1 MSEITYP
8 STIRVSVIIPVRN
21 GADTVA
27 RAINCALTQDYE
39 GGIEVVVA
47 NDGSTDRTAEI
58 LSRYGDRI
66 TVVTLEPSGV
76 SAARNAA
83 VNAARGEYI
92 AFLDADDEWTPNK
105 LTRTVPVL
113 DEQPDCVLVFHDA
126 TAVDITG
133 KVCSEWV
140 VPASQPREPTLA
152 QVLARLVIP
161 TSCTVM
167 RREIYQRCGGCRE
180 DLPRAQDH
188 FLFMM
193 AREYGRFCFVPE
205 VLGSYRFVL
214 TLSKEQRW
222 LDAAETFDRLVFERF
237 GIVGVEFSSFICLG
251 LVHMARGDR
260 ALARDRF
267 LRAWRLRPFE
277 PKTYLRLGWTCL
289 PSGLSRALGAV
300 MPERVARALN
310 GPPDGLWRCIAL

>member
-1 MSEITYP
+1 VRDGAE
-8 STIRVSVIIPVRN
+8 TI
-21 GADTVA
+21 A
-27 RAINCALTQDYE
+27 RAIDSALAQDYD
-39 GGIEVVVA
+39 GGFEVVVA
-47 NDGSTDRTAEI
+47 NDGSTDGTAEI
-58 LSRYGDRI
+58 LSLYGDRI
-66 TVVTLEPSGV
+66 KVVTLEPSGV

-83 VNAARGEYI
+83 VNAACGEYV
-92 AFLDADDEWTPNK
+92 AFLDADDEWTTEK
-105 LTRTVPVL
+105 LARTVPVL
-113 DEQPDCVLVFHDA
+113 DQHPECVLVFHDA
-126 TAVDITG
+126 RAVDING

-140 VPASQPREPTLA
+140 VPASQPRDPSLA

-161 TSCTVM
+161 TCCVVM
-167 RREIYQRCGGCRE
+167 RRDIYQRCGGCRE

-188 FLFMM
+188 FLFIM

-222 LDAAETFDRLVFERF
+222 LDAAATFNQLVFERY
-237 GIVGVEFSSFICLG
+237 GVGGVEFSSFICLG

-267 LRAWRLRPFE
+267 LRALWLRPFE
-277 PKTYLRLGWTCL
+277 PKTYLRVGWTCL
-289 PSGLSRALGAV
+289 PRRLSQALGAA
-300 MPERVARALN
+300 MPPRVAQALN